1 MALTT
6 NLMEDF
12 MINVL
17 RNQGLILQILS
28 GLIMDEDQRKQ
39 IFEYAT
45 GLATTE
51 LEQQDEQS
59 GD

>member
-1 MALTT
+1 
-6 NLMEDF
+6 MENF
-12 MINVL
+12 MIGVL

-28 GLIMDEDQRKQ
+28 GLIVDEDQRNQ
-39 IFEYAT
+39 LFEYAT
-45 GLATTE
+45 GLANTE

>member
-1 MALTT
+1 
-6 NLMEDF
+6 MEDF

-28 GLIMDEDQRKQ
+28 GLIMDKDQRKQ
-39 IFEYAT
+39 FFDYAT
-45 GLATTE
+45 WLTNTE